1 MESERAMR
9 IAIISDIHGNLDAFN
24 QVLADIDHSDVDEII
39 CLGDN
44 IGYGPEP
51 DQVIKTVEARQISSV
66 IGNHEL
72 AVIQP
77 KFLKWFN
84 PVARKSME
92 KSLPLLSDQS
102 LSYISKQKSHFVTHG
117 CRFVHGFPPDSA
129 LIYMFQVS
137 DHRKKL
143 ALKNMKENICFV
155 GHTHM
160 LEMISYNGLSCDTS
174 TLPDGITSLENEE
187 KYIFN
192 IGSVGQPRDG
202 DNRAK
207 YALWDISRHTLE
219 VRSVPY
225 DIGAVVDKMK
235 KAGLPKE
242 HARRLW

>member
-1 MESERAMR
+1 MR
-9 IAIISDIHGNLDAFN
+9 IAIVSDIHGNLEAFN
-24 QVLADIDHSDVDEII
+24 QVLTDIDRSKVDEII

-51 DQVIKTVEARQISSV
+51 DQVIKAVAARQIPSV

-72 AVIQP
+72 AVIHP
-77 KFLKWFN
+77 KYLKWFN
-84 PVARKSME
+84 PVARKSLE

-102 LSYISKQKSHFVTHG
+102 LSYISKQNQYLVSHR

-137 DHRKKL
+137 DHRKQQ
-143 ALKNMKENICFV
+143 ALEKMTEHICFI

-160 LEMISYNGLSCDTS
+160 LEMACYNGQTFESSDLNQ
-174 TLPDGITSLENEE
+174 GITRLEIDK

-207 YALWDISRHTLE
+207 YAIWDISRHTLE
-219 VRSVPY
+219 IRFVAY

-235 KAGLPKE
+235 KAGLPEE